1 MVVKLNDTVE
11 QTMEL
16 EEYREFVDEN
26 VDFLDYDSVCETS
39 WALKAL
45 ANNRSFLAREVN
57 KQVVSY
63 LNGREFKGHTAN
75 SINFHNCRE
84 YGIRANVWLPLSQDP
99 VRRQHEA
106 TFFGYSG
113 YHDHNFH
120 LVTAGYF
127 GPGYDSD
134 LYEYQRAGMSGDVG
148 APVQL
153 DPKGKIRLGT
163 GDVIT
168 YKAFSDIH
176 AQEPPSEVSVSLNL
190 RVHPPELVDQR
201 LFFFDVEEH
210 TVLTPV
216 CNGEERFASY
226 LRMARHLSDDNTIE
240 PLMALARRSTA
251 VAVREVAREQLHL
264 LLPHDSAY
272 LARSLS

>member
-1 MVVKLNDTVE
+1 MVVRMNDAVARV
-11 QTMEL
+11 MEL
-16 EEYREFVDEN
+16 EEYREFVDHN
-26 VDFLDYDSVCETS
+26 VDFLDYDSVCETA

-45 ANNRSFLAREVN
+45 ANNRTFLSREVN
-57 KQVVSY
+57 THVISY

-134 LYEYQRAGMSGDVG
+134 LYEYERGEMSGQVG
-148 APVQL
+148 ASVQL
-153 DPKGKIRLGT
+153 DPKGRVRLAT

-176 AQEPPSEVSVSLNL
+176 AQEPPTDISVSLNL

-201 LFFFDVEEH
+201 LFFFDIEQH
-210 TVLTPV
+210 AILSPV
-216 CNGEERFASY
+216 SNGEERFASY
-226 LRMARHLSDDNTIE
+226 LRMARYLADENTIE
-240 PLMALARRSTA
+240 PLLALARHSTA
-251 VAVREVAREQLHL
+251 VAVRESAREQLCL
-264 LLPHDSAY
+264 LLPHDCDY
-272 LARSLS
+272 LARCVA